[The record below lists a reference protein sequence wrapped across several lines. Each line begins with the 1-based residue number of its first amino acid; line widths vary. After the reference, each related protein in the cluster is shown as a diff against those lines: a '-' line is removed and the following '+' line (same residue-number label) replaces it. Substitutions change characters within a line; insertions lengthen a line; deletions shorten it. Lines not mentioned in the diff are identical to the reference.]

1 MKTYIFKKETKGFS
15 VSIDGSKAS
24 YGGAFSFV
32 AYPNG
37 SNADIKI
44 NESGKIRRNDLSID
58 VTVDSV
64 TVGVTLFAG
73 TATALIDS
81 LRDTV
86 FFN

>member
-15 VSIDGSKAS
+15 ISIDGSKAS

-37 SNADIKI
+37 TKSDIKI

-58 VTVDSV
+58 VDVDSV
-64 TVGVTLFAG
+64 TIDSSLFAG
-73 TATALIDS
+73 TATELIDS